1 MTILTW
7 HGKEDAVKK
16 ARKTPYRLL
25 REVAEFSHSHQSA
38 NANKLTSSIKE
49 NLIIQGD
56 NLEALKSLLPFYAG
70 QVKCIFIDPPYNTK
84 KAFEHYDDNLE
95 HSLWLSLM
103 YPRLELLREL
113 LSEDG
118 SIWVTLD
125 DNESHYFKIMMDE
138 IFGRSN
144 FIGSLIWKTRKGGG
158 NDSKF
163 FAVDH
168 NYVLSYFKNK
178 NWHIQNKTRWRVSQS
193 EKYLERYKEIDENG
207 LRYYWDTLARDGLQ
221 NPIPIQI
228 TAPDGTILNINSQKS
243 LDTVIAGMKDG
254 TVKISKGKKGWSVHH
269 RVYMP
274 TQGQVL
280 RSILDVG
287 TNGDATDELRVL
299 FPIEKEF
306 DYPKP
311 ENLIQ
316 KIFELCTKKGDLVL
330 DSFLG
335 SGTTAAVAHKMNR
348 RYIGI
353 EIGEHAKT
361 HVIPRLQQVIKG
373 EQGGIST
380 SKEVFALENDDLQ
393 ELELDI
399 DEIKTFHKILKII
412 GEETELI
419 NKETLNRLQNATKT
433 KKIKSESV
441 WQGGGSFR
449 FCELGETIFDE
460 FGAIN
465 PAIKFEDLAAHIW
478 YAENYFPLPVLKNNS
493 EKSPFIGTHNGKA
506 FYLLFNGILKDK
518 RPNGGNVLTSLMLKE
533 LPQLDEF
540 VQAGF
545 EIVVYGEGCRLAP
558 KKLAEYNITFKLIP
572 HDVSSK

>member
-70 QVKCIFIDPPYNTK
+70 QVKCIYIDPPYNTGN
-84 KAFEHYDDNLE
+84 AFEYYDDNLE
-95 HSLWLSLM
+95 NSVWLSLM
-103 YPRLELLREL
+103 YPRLELLERFLCPNGFIAVQIDDKQYARLYMIMCEL
-113 LSEDG
+113 FGEHNLKTICVKMSEATG
-118 SIWVTLD
+118 VKMASV
-125 DNESHYFKIMMDE
+125 N
-138 IFGRSN
+138 
-144 FIGSLIWKTRKGGG
+144 
-158 NDSKF
+158 
-163 FAVDH
+163 
-168 NYVLSYFKNK
+168 KNK
-178 NWHIQNKTRWRVSQS
+178 GIAKLKEYIILAGKSGIKNLD
-193 EKYLERYKEIDENG
+193 LERIPKEKWDDEYK
-207 LRYYWDTLARDGLQ
+207 
-221 NPIPIQI
+221 
-228 TAPDGTILNINSQKS
+228 TICLNINQEDLDFVKHVLDNEDRTEAELQKLSNIVKTINFSS
-243 LDTVIAGMKDG
+243 LSDYAKQNNIKITDDWKFNNAWRIVQFVTLTGGARDLAVSKKLSYASGQLPTFFPIITPKKKAYLINASFNHNTQLPRCKVLFADQYLTVHLGDFWGDIKTTGLDNEG
-254 TVKISKGKKGWSVHH
+254 GVDFPKGKK
-269 RVYMP
+269 P
-274 TQGQVL
+274 EKL
-280 RSILDVG
+280 
-287 TNGDATDELRVL
+287 
-299 FPIEKEF
+299 IER
-306 DYPKP
+306 
-311 ENLIQ
+311 
-316 KIFELCTKKGDLVL
+316 IFTACTKPNDLIL

-361 HVIPRLQQVIKG
+361 HVIPRLQKVIEG
-373 EQGGIST
+373 EQGGIS
-380 SKEVFALENDDLQ
+380 K
-393 ELELDI
+393 
-399 DEIKTFHKILKII
+399 
-412 GEETELI
+412 
-419 NKETLNRLQNATKT
+419 ATN
-433 KKIKSESV
+433 

-449 FCELGETIFDE
+449 FCELGETVFDE

-465 PAIKFEDLAAHIW
+465 PLIKFDDLAAHIW
-478 YAENYFPLPVLKNNS
+478 YAENYFPLPLRQNAQ
-493 EKSPFIGTHNGKA
+493 KSSFLGTHNGKA

-545 EIVVYGEGCRLAP
+545 EIVVYGEGCRLAS

-572 HDVSSK
+572 HDVSAK